1 MQLLDVA
8 CLSSELICV
17 QVSAY
22 GQTRIALLLL
32 HGRVI
37 SDTRKHPVNAVA
49 ATLGWNIPPE
59 TTVFCMVV
67 EYLNLQSESEQ

>member
-8 CLSSELICV
+8 CLPSELICV

-22 GQTRIALLLL
+22 RQTRFALLLL
-32 HGRVI
+32 YGHVL

-49 ATLGWNIPPE
+49 ATLVFTPE
-59 TTVFCMVV
+59 SDGTPHQRLLCFVWW
-67 EYLNLQSESEQ
+67 